1 MLAIGIANCLRAG
14 NTRPALVALAALSV
28 KLVVL
33 NENLHK
39 VFIAGLVGRL
49 ADSRRSVVNQSFEIL
64 VQVVR

>member
-1 MLAIGIANCLRAG
+1 V
-14 NTRPALVALAALSV
+14 TLAALSV